1 VIHISKLQSAY
12 RVRLSSDKRSLEWLS
27 MDDEKELILTTEPD
41 STFFLRLQ
49 NFLLSPFVP
58 EDQL

>member
-1 VIHISKLQSAY
+1 
-12 RVRLSSDKRSLEWLS
+12 
-27 MDDEKELILTTEPD
+27 MDDEREVVLTSEPD

-49 NFLLSPFVP
+49 NILLTPFIP